1 MNNARVFIYEMGYTQ
16 QEFGNVLNSGF
27 TDDESPYKCQS
38 NSSNSWTVS
47 HRQLPFKVRIE
58 VTPLPE
64 RVLGAM
70 TLPVLNVHFE
80 LIQCEDNQAD
90 AFFDKFFKYF
100 HKGGG

>member
-27 TDDESPYKCQS
+27 TTEPSPYRCQPQS
-38 NSSNSWTVS
+38 PDGWLVRHEQHPFQVS
-47 HRQLPFKVRIE
+47 IQLK
-58 VTPLPE
+58 PLPA
-64 RVLGAM
+64 RVLGAIA
-70 TLPVLNVHFE
+70 LPVLEVRFE
-80 LIQCEDNQAD
+80 VIQGSDTQSD